1 MVKKRSYRE
10 QYKEEMGGLIDGI
23 DLSEMQKRF
32 IKARWLDQVLWLDK
46 RANQCRNHYYALR
59 MMTIIGGVIVP
70 ALVGI
75 NSSDGKIRVALGWTA
90 FGLSQVVAISAAVE
104 ELFQYGKHYT
114 QYRNTAEAMKI
125 EGWQFLQLSG
135 PYRRVENHT
144 QAFTQFSSRVE
155 VLIRKDVQGYISE
168 LEHDQ
173 EQAREQT
180 ELILSQN
187 ITQNPGPNL
196 TPNLGMAQS
205 EPNEQLQQQPI
216 PEATQFPNDFPLRG
230 GNPGN
235 PFPQEFDPSNT
246 FNAPANPSANDIPRI
261 WQEEDGDEFVHPSQ
275 IKGNGFKTSSNG
287 GTPSMVLLDD
297 LATSASNNTPMVW
310 QEEDEDELTEANQL
324 EQLESTPLTENNNHD
339 LTPPTQDSQDSVPC
353 RAKSDF
359 VTPEVVA
366 DILKCPLKDVQTYLP
381 EVLAGLEEKK
391 ILDKLTLIAAIATIG
406 VETGGFRTINE
417 YGNAKYFTKMY
428 EGRKDLGN
436 TQPGDGARYHG
447 RGFIQITG
455 RANYRDYGQKIGLG
469 STLEKNPELALKPK
483 IAAQILAC
491 YFLDRKVYQAARDGD
506 WRKVRRLVNGGYNG
520 WEQFYTFVQ
529 RAEQML

>member
-1 MVKKRSYRE
+1 MGKKRSYQE
-10 QYKEEMGGLIDGI
+10 QFKEEIGGLIDGI
-23 DLSEMQKRF
+23 DLSDLQKRF

-59 MMTIIGGVIVP
+59 MLTIIGGVIVP

-90 FGLSQVVAISAAVE
+90 FGLSQVVAISAALE

-135 PYRRVENHT
+135 PYRRVEKHT
-144 QAFTQFSSRVE
+144 QAFTHFSSRVE
-155 VLIRKDVQGYISE
+155 VLIRKDVEGYISE
-168 LEHDQ
+168 LEQDQ
-173 EQAREQT
+173 EQVREQT

-187 ITQNPGPNL
+187 LTQNLAQNP
-196 TPNLGMAQS
+196 GMAQS
-205 EPNEQLQQQPI
+205 QFNEKLQQPRI
-216 PEATQFPNDFPLRG
+216 PEATQLPNDFPLRG

-275 IKGNGFKTSSNG
+275 IEPNRFKTSSNG
-287 GTPSMVLLDD
+287 GTPSIVLLDD
-297 LATSASNNTPMVW
+297 LTTSASNNTPMVW
-310 QEEDEDELTEANQL
+310 QEEDENELTQPNQL

-353 RAKSDF
+353 PPESNF

-381 EVLAGLEEKK
+381 DVLAGLEEKK

-406 VETGGFRTINE
+406 VETGGFRPIDE
-417 YGNAKYFTKMY
+417 YGDSKYFTKMY

-469 STLEKNPELALKPK
+469 STLEKNPELALNPK

-491 YFLDRKVYQAARDGD
+491 YFYDRKVYQAARDGD

-529 RAEQML
+529 RAEHML